1 MKRKVQ
7 DISTSTNLPE
17 TEIIESGIGN
27 NDTSTKSKNRD
38 VYSRV
43 LTSSKKGRGS
53 ESGWTTCPLCNSSN
67 KNNSTIDRN
76 CNSKSQKKFSLGRG
90 ISMHLNQ
97 G

>member
-7 DISTSTNLPE
+7 DISTSTSLPE
-17 TEIIESGIGN
+17 TEIESGIGD
-27 NDTSTKSKNRD
+27 NDTSTKSKNGD

-43 LTSSKKGRGS
+43 LTTSKKGRGS
-53 ESGWTTCPLCNSSN
+53 ESGWTTCPLCNSSS
-67 KNNSTIDRN
+67 KNSTINRN